1 MESKKSSGI
10 LVVILVLVVIA
21 LSGYIAYD
29 KLLVKTDNSD
39 KNNAKYEKVV
49 EITNKDSI
57 LFYQGLIDNMF
68 YNLDQNIE
76 QGVIFSSDKVLL
88 SDLTLEQKLK
98 LAYQNVDYRSCVLA
112 KVDGTEDVS
121 ENCMKKAYNKLF
133 NSGYKS
139 GDFKTDLLDVKYDSK
154 ITNEYKYIVKKTPT
168 DFVGE
173 YEKMYHTNNSVKKYA
188 LGKVVIEENV
198 YFIKFNIENSS
209 EKMRV
214 TFYTDASLKTEL
226 KDIPSFV
233 YNLNT
238 SNEDL
243 EDYTKKYIEKYKEY
257 APKYKVTFKLNEETN
272 EYNFYSSERIK

>member
-1 MESKKSSGI
+1 MEGKKSSGI

-29 KLLVKTDNSD
+29 KLLVKTDNSNKD
-39 KNNAKYEKVV
+39 NAKYEKVV

-98 LAYQNVDYRSCVLA
+98 LAYQNVDYRNCIRT
-112 KVDGTEDVS
+112 KYDGTEDVS
-121 ENCMKKAYNKLF
+121 ENCMERAYNKLF
-133 NSGYKS
+133 NSGYKP
-139 GDFKTDLLDVKYDSK
+139 GDFKTDSLNVKYDSK
-154 ITNEYKYIVKKTPT
+154 ITNEYKYIVKKIPM
-168 DFVGE
+168 DSVGE
-173 YEKMYHTNNSVKKYA
+173 YEKMYHTNNSVKKYS

-198 YFIKFNIENSS
+198 YFVKFTTEDIG
-209 EKMRV
+209 KMRA

-233 YNLNT
+233 YNTDAADSSFEN
-238 SNEDL
+238 
-243 EDYTKKYIEKYKEY
+243 YIEKYKEY

>member
-29 KLLVKTDNSD
+29 KLLVKTDNSNKD
-39 KNNAKYEKVV
+39 NAKYEKVV

-98 LAYQNVDYRSCVLA
+98 LAYQNVDYRNCVLTRY
-112 KVDGTEDVS
+112 DGTEDVS

-198 YFIKFNIENSS
+198 YFVKFNIENSS

-226 KDIPSFV
+226 KDSPSFV
-233 YNLNT
+233 YNTDAADSSFEN
-238 SNEDL
+238 
-243 EDYTKKYIEKYKEY
+243 YIEKYKEY
-257 APKYKVTFKLNEETN
+257 APKYKVTFKLNEETD

>member
-1 MESKKSSGI
+1 MEGKKSSGI

-29 KLLVKTDNSD
+29 KLLVKTDNSNKD
-39 KNNAKYEKVV
+39 NAKYEKVV

-98 LAYQNVDYRSCVLA
+98 LAYQNVDYRNCVRT
-112 KVDGTEDVS
+112 KYDGTEDVS
-121 ENCMKKAYNKLF
+121 ENCMERAYNKLF
-133 NSGYKS
+133 NSGYKP
-139 GDFKTDLLDVKYDSK
+139 GDFKTDSLNVKYDSK

-198 YFIKFNIENSS
+198 YFVKFNIENSS

-233 YNLNT
+233 YNTDAADSSFEN
-238 SNEDL
+238 
-243 EDYTKKYIEKYKEY
+243 YIEKYKEY
-257 APKYKVTFKLNEETN
+257 APKYKVTFKLNEETD

>member
-1 MESKKSSGI
+1 MEGKKSSGI

-29 KLLVKTDNSD
+29 KLLVKTDNSNKD
-39 KNNAKYEKVV
+39 NAKYEKVV

-98 LAYQNVDYRSCVLA
+98 LAYQNVDYRNCVLTRY
-112 KVDGTEDVS
+112 DGTEDVS

-198 YFIKFNIENSS
+198 YFVKFNIENSS

-233 YNLNT
+233 YNTDAADSSFEN
-238 SNEDL
+238 
-243 EDYTKKYIEKYKEY
+243 YIEKYKEY
-257 APKYKVTFKLNEETN
+257 APKYKVTFKLNEETD

>member
-1 MESKKSSGI
+1 MEGKKSSGI

-29 KLLVKTDNSD
+29 KLLVKTDNSNKD
-39 KNNAKYEKVV
+39 NAKYEKVV

-98 LAYQNVDYRSCVLA
+98 LAYQNVDYRNCVLTRY
-112 KVDGTEDVS
+112 DGTEDVS

-198 YFIKFNIENSS
+198 YFVKFTTEDIG
-209 EKMRV
+209 KMRA

-233 YNLNT
+233 YNTDAADSSFEN
-238 SNEDL
+238 
-243 EDYTKKYIEKYKEY
+243 YIEKYKEY
-257 APKYKVTFKLNEETN
+257 APKYKVTFKLNEETD